1 MNAIYRQRALTVLMP
16 LLILAGCSH
25 TIPPTATT
33 PQPPPQLGKTP
44 PVIQPLST
52 AGKQAQAP
60 ESLLPITLT
69 ADLSPVQRIIQSA
82 LPDRITDERHP
93 LSSDYRWRFVR
104 EGEPEVLIQD
114 GLVKYHA
121 TYRGEIESNA
131 ARACRL
137 DPVYPVLEGT
147 GRLVLRPQDDGLLV
161 TMADPQTSINV
172 KPESDSKC
180 NMFNLPVKEQL
191 AELFRQEALT
201 QQVVQSVE
209 QAGYSIPINVVW
221 DQLQN
226 PVQVGSASNQLC
238 LYNHVGDLAIG
249 SMKGPAQQTTITGVA
264 RQAPVALFQTPCQK
278 PKDAAPMNV
287 RFDNA
292 AAAAQEGQPY
302 KMLLTVPVP
311 YAVVNQQLQE
321 RLFHQEL
328 KLPTTF
334 GSTLS
339 IERATASDVNGRT
352 LIAVDT
358 TGDINGTLYYWGT
371 PQLGQDGNVITI
383 PDLQMANETKTALD
397 DVKSGYWQMV
407 DQELKDRLRQAAT
420 INLSQ
425 RVASMKS
432 ALSGQHKSGGM
443 ATDLLLA
450 RQQAGQVISTKD
462 AIVADVLLE
471 GTGSAMGRFPMRQ
484 QASREATD
492 RSTIERTPERTP
504 DRMPDRT
511 PAGLSPQSAR
521 GMDDRPVDVFSGPR

>member
-1 MNAIYRQRALTVLMP
+1 MP

-44 PVIQPLST
+44 PVIEPLNT

-60 ESLLPITLT
+60 ESLLPVTLT
-69 ADLSPVQRIIQSA
+69 ADLSPLQRIIQSA
-82 LPDRITDERHP
+82 MPERVTDQRHP
-93 LSSDYRWRFVR
+93 LSSDYRWQFIR
-104 EGEPEVLIQD
+104 EGEPQVLIQD
-114 GLVKYHA
+114 GLVKYQA

-137 DPVYPVLEGT
+137 DPVYPMLEGT
-147 GRLVLRPQDDGLLV
+147 GRLALRQQDDGLLV
-161 TMADPQTSINV
+161 TMVDPQTTINV

-191 AELFRQEALT
+191 AELFRQDALT
-201 QQVVQSVE
+201 QQITQSVE
-209 QAGYSIPINVVW
+209 QAGYSIPINLVW
-221 DQLQN
+221 DQLQS
-226 PVQVGSASNQLC
+226 PMPVGSANNQLC
-238 LYNHVGDLAIG
+238 LYNHVRDLTVG

-278 PKDAAPMNV
+278 PKNAGPMNV

-311 YAVVNQQLQE
+311 YAVLNQQLQE
-321 RLFHQEL
+321 RLFHQEVT
-328 KLPTTF
+328 LPTTF
-334 GSTLS
+334 GSKLLM
-339 IERATASDVNGRT
+339 ERATASDVNGRT
-352 LIAVDT
+352 LIALET
-358 TGDINGTLYYWGT
+358 SGDVNGTLYYWGT
-371 PQLGQDGNVITI
+371 PQLGQDGNVIAI

-397 DVKSGYWQMV
+397 DIKSGYWQMV

-425 RVASMKS
+425 RLATMKS
-432 ALSGQHKSGGM
+432 ALSGQHKSGGI

-450 RQQAGQVISTKD
+450 RQEAGQVVSTKD

-471 GTGSAMGRFPMRQ
+471 GTASAVGRLPLRQ
-484 QASREATD
+484 QASREAME

-511 PAGLSPQSAR
+511 PAGLPPQSAR
-521 GMDDRPVDVFSGPR
+521 GMDDRSVDVFSGPR